1 MLFDTE
7 ERLTMW
13 ANREIGFVRMPGHAI
28 VEMMDSS
35 THWALNVGTEY
46 FKEFTP
52 DEIKWLKSSLEK
64 SKTKEITLKEETE
77 VFIGEPAKIPDGL
90 IDSFKKVAARNNEV
104 IEAYL
109 AQFYYVREGEEPHL
123 ALVLR
128 LDSVS
133 KSVVDAIRNDFAIA
147 SRGYLGE
154 GEYIDIHIDDGTV
167 TPNEIIKTVGPF
179 YTRKK

>member
-1 MLFDTE
+1 MLFDTK
-7 ERLTMW
+7 ERLSKW
-13 ANREIGFVRMPGHAI
+13 AKREIGFVRMPGNAI

-46 FKEFTP
+46 YKEFTP
-52 DEIKWLKSSLEK
+52 DEIKWLKSSLEE
-64 SKTKEITLKEETE
+64 SKTKEIILKEETK

-90 IDSFKKVAARNNEV
+90 IDSFKKAAVRNEEV
-104 IEAYL
+104 RETYL
-109 AQFYYVREGEEPHL
+109 AQVYYVREGEQPHL

-128 LDSVS
+128 LDPVS
-133 KSVVDAIRNDFAIA
+133 KSVVGEIRNDFAIA